1 MTYKQI
7 EACREARLWITQV
20 IVPTLIVTTV
30 VMANPET
37 KAAVTAKFKEAKAKI
52 QNKLHK

>member
-7 EACREARLWITQV
+7 EACREARLWFTQV
-20 IVPTLIVTTV
+20 IVPTLIVTSV
-30 VMANPET
+30 VMANPEL
-37 KAAVTAKFKEAKAKI
+37 KEAITAKFKETKAKI

>member
-7 EACREARLWITQV
+7 EACREARLWFTQV
-20 IVPTLIVTTV
+20 IAPTLVITTV
-30 VMANPET
+30 VMADPEL
-37 KAAVTAKFKEAKAKI
+37 KEAVTAKFNIVKAKI